1 MCSSGQDLNIVII
14 TLALELEKDW
24 EHDMV
29 DKCLMALGFVGAVF
43 DGITKRLP
51 MFFTGHMVN
60 TIGSASTMD
69 NDAFQRNI
77 NKNAVAML

>member
-43 DGITKRLP
+43 DGITNRLP

-60 TIGSASTMD
+60 TIGNASTMD
-69 NDAFQRNI
+69 KDAFQPNI
-77 NKNAVAML
+77 NK